1 MSVKGRKNVL
11 NVLKGVV
18 MLVLIVVLTAGCGEI
33 TSVSTFGCTTTQS
46 QTTEPTTAEKP
57 TEPISTTTAKKPTE
71 PTEPTKSQSIKQE
84 EKLSYGIIK
93 ITDLEGA
100 KLGENQPPF
109 QVNLYSKASDAKGN
123 PLPIKIGEESSRII
137 FLFQSQEG
145 EKLHGITRGYSLE
158 QNENLSNTIGKSL
171 DIDDM
176 VTCEIRIQKPDTVK
190 NSIVIYEFSFNSEKD
205 GCYKGYLAFEFQ

>member
-1 MSVKGRKNVL
+1 MVCKKITMRCLLMSVKGRKNVL
-11 NVLKGVV
+11 NVLKSVV

-46 QTTEPTTAEKP
+46 QTTEPTTAE
-57 TEPISTTTAKKPTE
+57 KPTE